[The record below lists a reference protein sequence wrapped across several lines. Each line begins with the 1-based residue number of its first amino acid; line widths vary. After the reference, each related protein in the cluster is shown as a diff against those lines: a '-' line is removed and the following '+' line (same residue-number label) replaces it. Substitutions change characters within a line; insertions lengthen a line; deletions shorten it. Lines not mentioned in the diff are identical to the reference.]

1 MYVSAHS
8 EALWDLSAFRE
19 EFVSADNE
27 GSIILWS
34 VKEDSGDG
42 AESLVE
48 KRIAISGMG
57 SVVLF
62 CTFCDRGPAGSKVSL
77 PPGL

>member
-1 MYVSAHS
+1 LSLISATAHS

-19 EFVSADNE
+19 DFVSADNE

-34 VKEDSGDG
+34 VKDDGSEG
-42 AESLVE
+42 AESIAE

-57 SVVLF
+57 SVV
-62 CTFCDRGPAGSKVSL
+62 TFLLLMV
-77 PPGL
+77 